1 MSGISRNILET
12 YNNIKGG
19 VFMITYEPL
28 WNTLKKKG
36 ISTYKLINEYHVS
49 KGTIDSLKQNRNIY
63 MRTLNDLCNLLDC
76 DITDVIKYTKD

>member
-1 MSGISRNILET
+1 
-12 YNNIKGG
+12 
-19 VFMITYEPL
+19 MITYEPL